1 LSGAEQSEV
10 TVLLRSWAA
19 GDDGALDRLTDSL
32 LPELRRI
39 ARRYRRNE
47 RDPHGLETTALI
59 NEVYLRLFDLRTID
73 WQNRAQFFTLIA
85 RLVRN
90 ILVDAARRHASL
102 KRGGA
107 ASIVALDDAYHPPT
121 EPDQLLLALDQ
132 ALEALAQAAPRQA
145 KVVELRYFGGLT
157 EEETARTLDAS
168 PRTVR
173 RDWNFAR
180 AWLMRHLQ
188 PASR

>member
-1 LSGAEQSEV
+1 M

-19 GDDGALDRLTDSL
+19 GDDGALGRLTDSL

-47 RDPHGLETTALI
+47 RDPQGLETTALI

-90 ILVDAARRHASL
+90 ILVDAARRHAAL

-107 ASIVALDDAYHPPT
+107 ASIVALYDANHPPT

-188 PASR
+188 PATR